1 MRSRANVNWQRPSI
15 CDTTRTDSSVRVC
28 FWYTSDMNTALH
40 AYWLNLR
47 RALSIAWQSKPGL
60 STALLFLAFAAAVLP
75 FGVSALRGKVIDG
88 VVDASVRASA
98 AADLWFLVGAMA
110 IGLLVSAFVSV
121 LQQYCSKRFWLYFSA
136 RFEMD
141 LAKKQA
147 EVDMASYEDPA
158 TNNLFTK
165 VHENGVWRL
174 ENFIDRQFQVIQE
187 LLSVITATI
196 VLGLFQWWFVLVLVL
211 GTLPELLVELRY
223 GAQVWGIYGAN
234 AELKRRYWSIK
245 RHFEWPESVAE
256 LKLFRLSDSLAL
268 RMRTLYAG
276 FIAEQNKVER
286 KKLLLASASLVVSQ
300 AAVIA
305 VLVWAVF
312 LVLQGQILIGAFT
325 FVWASITDFRGSLS
339 GLFRNLSGQ
348 YQDSLFVTDL
358 FTVLDMP
365 PVIPKPDP
373 GKRLGKTSVPD
384 IAFEHVSFR
393 YPGTERWVLRDIN
406 LHVSAGTKMA
416 FVGVN
421 GAGKT
426 TLVKLLCRF
435 YDPTEGRI
443 LINGVDLREL
453 QLDGWYD
460 KMGVLFQEYN
470 RYQMPV
476 GEGIALG
483 SAQTKFSL
491 ARVRDAA
498 VGSEADTFISKWEK
512 GYEQEL
518 GKQFTG
524 GIEPS
529 VGQWQKLALAR
540 VLYRDPAVYIL
551 DEPTASVDAEAEA
564 HIFEKLESVA
574 KGKTML
580 LISHR
585 FSTVR
590 KADSICVLSEGGV
603 LELGS
608 HADLLAQQGTYAR
621 LFKLQ
626 AKGYE

>member
-1 MRSRANVNWQRPSI
+1 MKTAFREYRS
-15 CDTTRTDSSVRVC
+15 
-28 FWYTSDMNTALH
+28 
-40 AYWLNLR
+40 NLR
-47 RALSIAWQSKPGL
+47 RALAIAWQSKPGL
-60 STALLFLAFAAAVLP
+60 STALLLLAFVAAVLP

-88 VVDASVRASA
+88 VVSTSA
-98 AADLWFLVGAMA
+98 QSEVPTGFW
-110 IGLLVSAFVSV
+110 LLVAAMSIALLTNALVSV
-121 LQQYCSKRFWLYFSA
+121 LKQFCSKRFWLYFSA

-147 EVDMASYEDPA
+147 EVDMASYEDPT

-174 ENFIDRQFQVIQE
+174 ENFLDRQFQVIQE
-187 LLSVITATI
+187 LVSVVTATI

-256 LKLFRLSDSLAL
+256 LKLFRLSDALSL
-268 RMRTLYAG
+268 RMRTLYEG
-276 FIAEQNKVER
+276 FIVEQNKVER
-286 KKLLLASASLVVSQ
+286 RKLLFASASLVLSQ
-300 AAVIA
+300 AAVVS

-312 LVLQGQILIGAFT
+312 LVLRGQVLIGAFT
-325 FVWASITDFRGSLS
+325 FVWASITDFRSSLS
-339 GLFRNLSGQ
+339 SLFKNLSGQ

-358 FTVLDMP
+358 FKVLDMP
-365 PVIPKPDP
+365 PVIPKPYP
-373 GKRLGKTSVPD
+373 GKRLGKGGVPH
-384 IAFEHVSFR
+384 IAFDHVSFR
-393 YPGTERWVLRDIN
+393 YPGTQKWVLRDIN
-406 LHVSAGTKMA
+406 LQIPPGTKIA

-443 LINGVDLREL
+443 LVNGVDLREL

-476 GEGIALG
+476 RDGVALG
-483 SAQTKFSL
+483 SVQTKFSG
-491 ARVRDAA
+491 ARVREAA
-498 VGSEADTFISKWEK
+498 MGSEADSFISKWEK

-564 HIFEKLESVA
+564 HIFEKLESA
-574 KGKTML
+574 AHGKTMF

-590 KADSICVLSEGGV
+590 KADSICVLSDGGV

-608 HADLLAQQGTYAR
+608 HTDLLAQQGTYAR